1 MDNVVLVKLT
11 TGCKQPKQI
20 FFINQFS
27 DCWKFLSP
35 HSYQPFYLCHLFKLP
50 PLVVSHLPSTGC
62 RPKKMSNYKYDL
74 RGVSANKEEVHA
86 AIKHLDKGLYPL
98 AFCKILPDIAG
109 GSDDHCNIM
118 HADTAGTKTS
128 LAYLYWKETGDLS
141 VWKGIA
147 QDALVMNLDDMACVG
162 CTDGILVSSTIG
174 RNKNLITG
182 EVISTLIQAAVDF
195 TENMAAHGIG
205 LHLSGGETA
214 DVGDIVRTIDVG
226 YTTFARLQRNDLIV
240 NDIQAGDVIVGLASF
255 GKANYETEYNGG
267 MGSNGLT
274 SARHDVFS
282 KIYAGKYPDSFDPNT
297 PSEVIY
303 TGKKLL
309 TEEMKIGDKNIPIG
323 KLVLSPTRT
332 YLPVLKKVLDEFN
345 GHNRKNIHGLIHCT
359 GGAQTKV
366 QHFIKNKRVVKNNLM
381 DLPPLFEMIKKE
393 SDTDWKEMYQVFNM
407 GHRLEFY
414 LKEKDAQSIIDIAH
428 SFNIDAQIVGY
439 VEEAKG
445 EHVRVE
451 SPYGKFDY

>member
-1 MDNVVLVKLT
+1 
-11 TGCKQPKQI
+11 
-20 FFINQFS
+20 
-27 DCWKFLSP
+27 
-35 HSYQPFYLCHLFKLP
+35 
-50 PLVVSHLPSTGC
+50 
-62 RPKKMSNYKYDL
+62 MSNYKYDL
-74 RGVSANKEEVHA
+74 RGVSAKKEEVHA
-86 AIKHLDKGLYPL
+86 AIKHLDKGLHPL

-109 GSDDHCNIM
+109 GSDRHCNIM

-174 RNKNLITG
+174 RNKNLISG
-182 EVISTLIQAAVDF
+182 DVIATLIQAAVDF
-195 TENMAAHGIG
+195 SNNMAAHGIG

-226 YTTFARLQRNDLIV
+226 YTTFARMKRSELII
-240 NDIQAGDVIVGLASF
+240 NDIQPGDTIVGLASF
-255 GKANYETEYNGG
+255 GQASYETEYNGG

-282 KIYAGKYPDSFDPNT
+282 KIYANKYPDSFDPNT
-297 PSEVIY
+297 PLDVIY

-309 TEEMKIGDKNIPIG
+309 TEEIKIAGKNITIG

-332 YLPVLKKVLDEFN
+332 YLPVMKQILEVFKGKS
-345 GHNRKNIHGLIHCT
+345 RKQIHGIIHCT
-359 GGAQTKV
+359 GGGQTKV
-366 QHFIKNKRVVKNNLM
+366 QHFIKNKRVVKNKLM
-381 DLPPLFEMIKKE
+381 ELPPLFEMIQQE
-393 SDTDWKEMYQVFNM
+393 SGTGWKEMYQVFNM

-414 LKEKDAQSIIDIAH
+414 VKEKDAQTIIDIAR
-428 SFNIDAQIVGY
+428 SFEIDAQVIGY
-439 VEEAKG
+439 VEEANG
-445 EHVRVE
+445 EHVRIE
-451 SPYGKFDY
+451 SPFGIFDY